1 MTRRQCIGAAL
12 GAAAGSSCAP
22 VPQSGPDRIT
32 GLEILTVQVNARPWV
47 TFRVRTGTGL
57 TGLGDATH
65 SAREPALAASVARKL
80 FEDIRGGGPFEIE
93 PLRQAALPLIEN
105 ASPGEKRAHAAA
117 FAGLEQC
124 LWDLQGKILG
134 LPCYQL
140 FGGKLHDK
148 IRNYANIN
156 RSTRGDD
163 RTPKGF
169 AATAQRGLGAGFDAF
184 KLAAFDHLRRDEMD
198 AAAFEKGTQFGIECI
213 EAVRETIGPDRDLLV
228 DGHSRFDRRLALDL
242 AQRLEHLSL
251 FWLEEVCR
259 PSDDLAAVNQAA
271 KMPTAGGESLFGVR
285 EFFPYIKAGAVDIV
299 MPDVKFCGGMYELKK
314 IAALAEGAGLATSP
328 HGPASPIGNM
338 AAAHVCA
345 TMPNFQILELAFGEV
360 PWRAEVVDP
369 PESLDQGRLTVP
381 DRPGIGYELHEER
394 WTSFT
399 G

>member
-22 VPQSGPDRIT
+22 VPQSGPDKIT
-32 GLEILTVQVNARPWV
+32 GLEILTVQVNSRPWV

-57 TGLGDATH
+57 SGLGDATH

-140 FGGKLHDK
+140 FGGKLHDT

-169 AATAQRGLGAGFDAF
+169 AATAPARARRRIRCLQAGRLRSPPPRRDGRRGLRER
-184 KLAAFDHLRRDEMD
+184 H
-198 AAAFEKGTQFGIECI
+198 
-213 EAVRETIGPDRDLLV
+213 AVRYRVHRGCPRNNRPGPRLIGRRAQPLRPPAA
-228 DGHSRFDRRLALDL
+228 SRSSA
-242 AQRLEHLSL
+242 SG
-251 FWLEEVCR
+251 
-259 PSDDLAAVNQAA
+259 S
-271 KMPTAGGESLFGVR
+271 
-285 EFFPYIKAGAVDIV
+285 FFP
-299 MPDVKFCGGMYELKK
+299 
-314 IAALAEGAGLATSP
+314 TS
-328 HGPASPIGNM
+328 
-338 AAAHVCA
+338 
-345 TMPNFQILELAFGEV
+345 
-360 PWRAEVVDP
+360 
-369 PESLDQGRLTVP
+369 
-381 DRPGIGYELHEER
+381 RPVR
-394 WTSFT
+394 STS
-399 G
+399 